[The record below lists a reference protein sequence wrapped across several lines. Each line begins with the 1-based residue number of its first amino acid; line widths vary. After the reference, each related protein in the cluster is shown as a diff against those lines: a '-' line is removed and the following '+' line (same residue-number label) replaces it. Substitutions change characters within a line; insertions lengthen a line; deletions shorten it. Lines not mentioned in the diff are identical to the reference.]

1 MNVFELDDWIIGDYE
16 RFARSFTQIR
26 AGDIRD
32 QVDAL
37 YSTGR
42 FWPEPLISINPHYER
57 DADVESLVKEGLLHP
72 NTAQI
77 FRVGD
82 APITLYRHQAQAIAK
97 ASKGDSFVV
106 TTGTGSGKSLC
117 FFVPIIDAAVR
128 ARVAG
133 SKPRTRAIIVYPMN
147 ALANSQMQ
155 ELKKF
160 IDQAGLPENLRPT
173 FARYTGQEDSDEREL
188 IKASKPDILLTNFMM
203 LELLMTRQSER
214 DKTVIGNAEGLDF
227 LVLDELHTYRGR
239 QGADVA
245 MLVRRVKDRLCR
257 RKSPICIG
265 TSATM
270 ANEGEEET
278 RTAAVARVA
287 ARLFGEPVTPDAV
300 IDESLERATDS
311 TVSPLGSDLAAA
323 VDADIPDVLDDNAL
337 RRHPLAVWI
346 ELQIGL
352 KDGQRLT
359 RREPTTIEQA
369 SALLANECG
378 RDQTLCRRPLQ
389 NMLTL
394 MSKSSAERG
403 GSGDR
408 AFLSFKLHRFISGA
422 GFVYATLRGAG
433 ERRVTLEG
441 QRFDPSDPESRLYPT
456 FFCRT
461 CGQEFHPVVLVEKE
475 GARQVLPR
483 PIDETPI
490 EENGSEEQAGYL
502 MPEPADDTD
511 YSFSGEGDDFPEE
524 WTEIGP
530 GGVRRLRADKRPL
543 APQRISV
550 KASGLVDGGGRFS
563 LFLPGKF
570 RFCPNCKDQ
579 PPGQAREI
587 NKLAGLSAEGRSS
600 ATTLLVSSALRWMNK
615 SDSAVSTDK
624 RKLLGFTDN
633 RQDAALQAGHFN
645 DFLFVSL
652 FRAATL
658 AAVRAAGPDG
668 LGDDEFGRR
677 VQTALGF
684 TAVNKSR
691 RSEWLSR
698 PDVVGVG
705 LIEAERSLAKVLAH
719 RVWADQRR
727 GWRFTNPSLE
737 ELGLIRAI
745 YVGLD
750 ELVGDPDA
758 FSSASPELRALSPE
772 KRRDALVVL
781 LDSLRRGLAVTADA
795 LDPAM
800 VDIIATAARQTLR
813 HPWSIAQQENPRI
826 AAALL
831 VDAPRREDVSLRGE
845 PLIVRGGPRS
855 RLAKQLNRSEIWGRR
870 LPAQT
875 YLEVVQS
882 LLAVAERYQ
891 LVRRV
896 PTTFDVEGWRL
907 EANAIRLVEGSG
919 RDDAKPVNMYFVD
932 LYETLA
938 LALTKGGDG
947 LFGLESREHTAQVEQ
962 ERREWREWRFR
973 WGVEDRQKL
982 EQEKEKLREE
992 GEPNVFLPA
1001 LFCSPT
1007 MELGVDISA
1016 LNAVYL
1022 RNVPPTPA
1030 NYAQRSGRA
1039 GRSGQAAL
1047 VVTYCAAQ
1055 SPHDQHYFANPKQMV
1070 SGIVRPPALELANR
1084 DLIES
1089 HLHAVW
1095 LAESGQNLQEDIPH
1109 VLDLG
1114 DGALP
1119 IRKEIENTLSAPDL
1133 ASRAHVSMLRVL
1145 KSVGAEI
1152 TPANAPWAADQEIFV
1167 QSVAGNALPRFSTA
1181 FDRWRQL
1188 YLSAHSQLTEANRKS
1203 EMHGLS
1209 SAERRDAKLAQ
1220 AQANEQL
1227 ALLEKGRSTG
1237 GSDFYTYRYLATEGF
1252 LPGYNFPRLP
1262 IYAYVPALGAGG
1274 PKAAYLQ
1281 RARFLAI
1288 AEFGPRS
1295 LIYHEGRAFR
1305 VHKAKLSPEL
1315 RATEGGR
1322 LATRTLFVCEQCG
1335 AAHETEPERCQV
1347 CSARMGG
1354 INPIRNIVRI
1364 DNVETKP
1371 AERITANDEERQR
1384 QGFEIQTVFAWQ
1396 QRDGRPDV
1404 TSAVAQ
1410 DRLGPILGLDYAPG
1424 ARISRVN
1431 KGLRRRREKSLLG
1444 FGIEPATGRWVAG
1457 PEDAS
1462 NGESD
1467 QGPPDTL
1474 AVQRIVPIVEDNKNA
1489 ALLRFAVEPRSIV
1502 TIATLQHAFTRGLE
1516 TVFQLEEGETLTE
1529 PVPSRDNRKGVLA
1542 FEATEGGAGV
1552 LTRLVSER
1560 SRLADVARSALGL
1573 MHYQNLDHAIST
1585 GDPATL
1591 TEVPNPGC
1599 VKGCYRCLLSYYNQ
1613 PDHELIDRTD
1623 PEVLEILLRLA
1634 RANVAPLERKRRE
1647 ADSES
1652 PDLAG
1657 EWRLPEPDI
1666 NPLVLDGIAFPLV
1679 WRSHLVVA
1687 PPKPPNSE
1695 QMAALEA
1702 LGFSIIVFDP
1712 AVSDAPPAELRRLLG
1727 GPAE

>member
-1 MNVFELDDWIIGDYE
+1 MNVFELDHSIIGDYE

-26 AGDIRD
+26 ADDIRT

-37 YSTGR
+37 YATGR

-57 DADVESLVKEGLLHP
+57 DANVQELVEEGFLHP
-72 NTAQI
+72 DTARI
-77 FRVGD
+77 FRVGGG
-82 APITLYRHQAQAIAK
+82 PITLYRHQAQAVAK
-97 ASKGDSFVV
+97 ASQGNSFVV

-117 FFVPIIDAAVR
+117 FFIPIIDAAVR
-128 ARVAG
+128 ARAAG
-133 SKPRTRAIIVYPMN
+133 HNPRTRAIIVYPMN

-155 ELKKF
+155 ELQKF
-160 IDQAGLPENLRPT
+160 VEQADLPDPLRPT
-173 FARYTGQEDSDEREL
+173 FARYTGQEDNNERDL
-188 IKASKPDILLTNFMM
+188 IKTSKPDILLTNFMM

-214 DKTVIGNAEGLDF
+214 DQTVIGNAEGLDF

-245 MLVRRVKDRLCR
+245 MLVRRVRDRLCR
-257 RKSPICIG
+257 QKAPICIG

-270 ANEGEEET
+270 ANEGEEQT
-278 RTAAVARVA
+278 RAAAVAKVA
-287 ARLFGEPVTPDAV
+287 TRLFGITVTPDAI
-300 IDESLERATDS
+300 IDESLERATDATIS
-311 TVSPLGSDLAAA
+311 VSSATLAQA
-323 VDADIPDVLDDNAL
+323 VDSAVPSSLSDDSL
-337 RRHPLAVWI
+337 REHPLAVWI

-352 KDGQRLT
+352 KDGQRLS
-359 RREPTTIEQA
+359 RREPVTIREA
-369 SALLANECG
+369 AARLAKDAG
-378 RDQTLCRRPLQ
+378 REEARCRQQLQ
-389 NMLTL
+389 HMLTL
-394 MSKSSAERG
+394 MSRSSSERG
-403 GSGDR
+403 GKGDR
-408 AFLSFKLHRFISGA
+408 AFLAFKLHRFISGA
-422 GFVYATLRGAG
+422 GFVYATLKGAG

-441 QRFDPSDPESRLYPT
+441 QRFDPEDPDARLYPT

-461 CGQEFHPVVLVEKE
+461 CGQEFHPIFLVDKD
-475 GARQVLPR
+475 GRRQALPR
-483 PIDETPI
+483 AIDETPI
-490 EENGSEEQAGYL
+490 EDDNAEEEAGYL
-502 MPEPADDTD
+502 MPEPDNDPEYGFA
-511 YSFSGEGDDFPEE
+511 GEADDFPEE

-530 GGVRRLRADKRPL
+530 GGVRRLRSDRRPL
-543 APQRISV
+543 APQRIAVS
-550 KASGLVDGGGRFS
+550 AAGAIEAGGKNS

-600 ATTLLVSSALRWMNK
+600 ATTLLVSSALRWMNRPT
-615 SDSAVSTDK
+615 SNVLADK

-658 AAVRAAGPDG
+658 AAVRAAGSEG

-677 VQTALGF
+677 VQSALGF
-684 TAVNKSR
+684 TSVNKAR
-691 RSEWLSR
+691 RPEWLSR
-698 PDVVGVG
+698 PEVVGVG
-705 LIEAERSLAKVLAH
+705 LIEGERTLARVLAH

-737 ELGLIRAI
+737 ELGLIRAS

-750 ELVGDPDA
+750 ELVADPDA
-758 FSSASPELRALSPE
+758 FAVVPLELQRLSPE
-772 KRRDALVVL
+772 NRRRALIIL
-781 LDSLRRGLAVTADA
+781 LDTLRRGLAVTADA

-800 VDIIATAARQTLR
+800 VDVIATAARQTLR
-813 HPWSIAQQENPRI
+813 HPWSIGQQENLRL
-826 AAALL
+826 AAALMI
-831 VDAPRREDVSLRGE
+831 DAPRRDDVGLRGE

-855 RLAKQLNRSEIWGRR
+855 RLAKQLNRSEIWGGR
-870 LPAQT
+870 LSGQR
-875 YLEVVQS
+875 YLDVVRS
-882 LLAVAERYQ
+882 LLEIAERYQ

-896 PTTFDVEGWRL
+896 PTTFDLDGWRL
-907 EANAIRLVEGSG
+907 EANAIRLVEGDG
-919 RDDAKPVNMYFVD
+919 RDIVKPVNTYFVS

-938 LALTKGGDG
+938 QALSQGGEG

-962 ERREWREWRFR
+962 DRRQWREWRFR
-973 WGVEDRQKL
+973 WSPEDRDKL
-982 EQEKEKLREE
+982 EHDKEKLREE

-1055 SPHDQHYFANPKQMV
+1055 SPHDQHYFAKPQEMV
-1070 SGIVRPPALELANR
+1070 SGVVRPPALELANR

-1095 LAESGQNLQEDIPH
+1095 LAESGQNLPDDIPH
-1109 VLDLG
+1109 VLDLSTG
-1114 DGALP
+1114 HLP
-1119 IRKEIENTLSAPDL
+1119 IGKDIEINISTPEL
-1133 ASRAHVSMLRVL
+1133 ATRASVAMLRIL
-1145 KSVGAEI
+1145 DSVSSELN
-1152 TPANAPWAADQEIFV
+1152 PSNAPWAADRDAFV
-1167 QSVAGNALPRFSTA
+1167 NSISADAPGRFSSA

-1188 YLSAHSQLTEANRKS
+1188 YLSAHSQLMEANRKS

-1209 SAERRDAKLAQ
+1209 GSERRDAKLAQ

-1262 IYAYVPALGAGG
+1262 IYAYVPALGGGG

-1305 VHKAKLSPEL
+1305 VYKAKLSPEL

-1322 LATRTLFVCEQCG
+1322 LSTKTLFVCEQCG
-1335 AAHETEPERCQV
+1335 AAHDAEPERCHV
-1347 CSARMGG
+1347 CHTNMGG

-1371 AERITANDEERQR
+1371 AERITANDEDRQR
-1384 QGFEIQTVFAWQ
+1384 QGFEIQTVFSWP
-1396 QRDGRPDV
+1396 RREGRLDV
-1404 TSAVAQ
+1404 ASAIAQ
-1410 DRLGPILGLDYAPG
+1410 DEHGPILRIDYAPG
-1424 ARISRVN
+1424 ATISRVN
-1431 KGLRRRREKSLLG
+1431 KGLRRRKEKSLLG
-1444 FGIEPATGRWVAG
+1444 FGIDPASGRWVGG
-1457 PEDAS
+1457 PAEGEEDEA
-1462 NGESD
+1462 
-1467 QGPPDTL
+1467 PPDS
-1474 AVQRIVPIVEDNKNA
+1474 AIVQRIVPIVEDNKNA
-1489 ALLRFAVEPRSIV
+1489 ALLRLAVEPQSPA
-1502 TIATLQHAFTRGLE
+1502 TTTTLQHAFTRGLE

-1529 PVPSRDNRKGVLA
+1529 PVPNRDERKAILT

-1552 LTRLVSER
+1552 LTRLVSEPR
-1560 SRLADVARSALGL
+1560 RLADVAKSALDL
-1573 MHYQNLDHAIST
+1573 MHFQNLDLAIST
-1585 GDPATL
+1585 GDPSKL
-1591 TEVPNPGC
+1591 TEDPSAQC

-1623 PEVLEILLRLA
+1623 PELLEILLRLA
-1634 RANVAPLERKRRE
+1634 RAEVVPVAARQ
-1647 ADSES
+1647 
-1652 PDLAG
+1652 PDAPEDLLTRIKG
-1657 EWRLPEPDI
+1657 WSLPAPDAS
-1666 NPLVLDGIAFPLV
+1666 PLVVGEATFPLV
-1679 WRSHLVVA
+1679 WRSHLVVVSESMLTPEQQSA
-1687 PPKPPNSE
+1687 VETLGLSVVHLDDSSEPPT
-1695 QMAALEA
+1695 
-1702 LGFSIIVFDP
+1702 
-1712 AVSDAPPAELRRLLG
+1712 ELRRLLG
-1727 GPAE
+1727 FQQ